1 MMQQILVGLGALINP
16 LEQSPG
22 FLAGSSNNS
31 FSDGTSNKLWVW
43 NNRKGIALVGSDI
56 RNYSGGGASRPSSVP
71 GYFQG
76 DTETFSVPSAIDWAY
91 CVCIGGGGGGNGAG
105 AGDGGGGGGYAFAK
119 IDLRPAHGTTINMRA
134 GRGGHTHQS
143 PNSEPSYIEINGSQ
157 LLRGNGGSSRSSSG
171 PSPGGSGY
179 ADTNNPIIQYAHTA
193 TGGEGRDGGHG
204 YPGGTGGGGGNN
216 YDGGESTMPW
226 CGGGAGGDG
235 GGPGGGPGNSNVNFA
250 NSNLYDSLRGVHAV
264 PSDTFQYSL
273 VSNLPFFGD
282 ASSQS
287 AFDGKQGRA
296 SGTSPS
302 NTTAGF
308 FGSGGGGSGA
318 GSGFYGGP
326 GAVIMWWS

>member
-16 LEQSPG
+16 LENSPG
-22 FLAGSSNNS
+22 FLAGSSNHS
-31 FSDGTSNKLWVW
+31 FSAGNSNKLWVW

-56 RNYSGGGASRPSSVP
+56 RNYSGGGASRPSSIP
-71 GYFQG
+71 GYYPG
-76 DTETFSVPSAIDWAY
+76 DSESFLVPSAIDWAY

-119 IDLRPAHGTTINMRA
+119 IDLRPAHGTNITMSA
-134 GRGGHTHQS
+134 GRGGSTG
-143 PNSEPSYIEINGSQ
+143 NNNGGEPSYIQINGSEV
-157 LLRGNGGSSRSSSG
+157 LRGNKGNSRSDSG

-193 TGGEGRDGGHG
+193 TGGQGRDGGHG

-235 GGPGGGPGNSNVNFA
+235 GGPGGQPGNSNVNFT

-273 VSNLPFFGD
+273 VSYMPFFGD

-296 SGTSPS
+296 SGTNPS
-302 NTTAGF
+302 NTVAGF